1 VHKLEIEDSR
11 GSTFYQTTTFSGDT
25 FDERSIK
32 IEVPPHQGSTSA
44 FDQFTVVMH
53 AAPIGYWH
61 EDPKY
66 SLYATPLKDNMLFK
80 RGDQCLIT
88 TIPSDFYP
96 VDGALA
102 LKEIVDVVE
111 EQDSLVKHSVFMDLR
126 EMTADEASSLGQPIK
141 EECSPSGQTPSTI
154 RRVREANVT
163 KEQAVTLADGGVV
176 LLPHPKQSSSPCNKM
191 KAVTRKSAS
200 NSWYWPNPDTGAEV
214 ALQNIIHEVEDLTCC
229 VDTPGAPCCDASH
242 PNLCLCND
250 INNQDDFV
258 RCLGDCKQGH
268 ESNEQCNGMPN
279 GTPCTKDC
287 TAPDCAEG
295 IAQCC
300 NGCCKRG
307 NVLASLASFGQP
319 CT

>member
-1 VHKLEIEDSR
+1 M
-11 GSTFYQTTTFSGDT
+11 G
-25 FDERSIK
+25 
-32 IEVPPHQGSTSA
+32 
-44 FDQFTVVMH
+44 DQFTVVMH
-53 AAPIGYWH
+53 SAAIGFWHNDFTIPEYSTPI
-61 EDPKY
+61 
-66 SLYATPLKDNMLFK
+66 LKDNMLFK

-111 EQDSLVKHSVFMDLR
+111 EQDSLVKHSVCFHLR

-154 RRVREANVT
+154 RRVREVNVT
-163 KEQAVTLADGGVV
+163 EEQAATLANGGVV
-176 LLPHPKQSSSPCNKM
+176 LLPHPQQSTTGCTKM

-242 PNLCLCND
+242 PNLCLCDD

-268 ESNEQCNGMPN
+268 ESNEQCNGKPDGWLCSKN
-279 GTPCTKDC
+279 C
-287 TAPDCAEG
+287 TAPDCAES
-295 IAQCC
+295 QCY

-307 NVLASLASFGQP
+307 NVLASLDSWVNLGSP
-319 CT
+319 